1 MERLFLESVASRYKT
16 DPRYSGEEGVDYAVR
31 IWLNPERPVGRKVRL
46 EVERLDSNL
55 NPPHS
60 ILESDLC
67 PTIEAALVFL
77 NTFYSVPERIY
88 SYVLDDLVN
97 KQRNEDSTEPN
108 SA

>member
-16 DPRYSGEEGVDYAVR
+16 HPRYSGEEGVDYSVR

-46 EVERLDSNL
+46 EVERLNSNQ

-60 ILESDLC
+60 TLESDLC
-67 PTIEAALVFL
+67 ATIEAALAFL
-77 NTFYSVPERIY
+77 GTLSAVPDRIY
-88 SYVLDDLVN
+88 GYVLDDLVN
-97 KQRNEDSTEPN
+97 KQRSEDSAEPH